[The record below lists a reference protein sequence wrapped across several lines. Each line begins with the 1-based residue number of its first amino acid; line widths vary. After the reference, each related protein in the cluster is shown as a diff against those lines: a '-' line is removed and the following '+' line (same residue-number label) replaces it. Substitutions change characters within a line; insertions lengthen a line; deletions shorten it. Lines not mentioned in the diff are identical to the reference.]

1 MDRLHTLGLA
11 PQGRSA
17 TPELRVVGAARLAH
31 GETHVFELDYL
42 GRKREAFVLRHGDTF
57 HAYLNECPHWAV
69 ELDLGDGHFFDAEL
83 DMIYC
88 KNHGAIFSPSTGRCE
103 SGPCLGRSLDQF
115 VTRVDGGD
123 VIVSITAPAADA
135 HRAE

>member
-11 PQGRSA
+11 PPSRTA
-17 TPELRVVGAARLAH
+17 TPELRVAGAARLAH
-31 GETHVFELDYL
+31 GETQVFEVDYL
-42 GRKREAFVLRHGDTF
+42 GRKREGFVLRHDDAF

-69 ELDLGDGHFFDAEL
+69 ELDLGDGHFYDAEI

-103 SGPCLGRSLDQF
+103 SGPCLGRSLDRF
-115 VTRVDGGD
+115 GARVDGDD
-123 VIVSITAPAADA
+123 VIVTVDVAPANVA
-135 HRAE
+135 RAE